1 MPKYELH
8 YQNQTFE
15 LYLYDD
21 FYVAIDDERL
31 EKNHDLG
38 FDVESILNT
47 MMEKYNNAPLEIKQW
62 MEDFDHHYTVTK
74 DGIEICPS
82 TVQDDMIDE
91 DYKQAM
97 LDEGK

>member
-8 YQNQTFE
+8 YQDKTFQ

-31 EKNHDLG
+31 NNTDDLSL
-38 FDVESILNT
+38 DMEAILNT
-47 MMEKYNNAPLEIKQW
+47 MMERYNNAPLEIKQW

-74 DGIEICPS
+74 DGIKICPS

-91 DYKQAM
+91 AYKQAVI
-97 LDEGK
+97 DEAN